1 MIDSLMYMP
10 QFDVEY
16 MQKVIVRPL
25 LQYEKKHDGS
35 SLKEIQN
42 SIKLASMM
50 VSGFREI
57 LDELNFD
64 EQKLRFLQFNLD
76 DNYDAVENVMVT
88 LSDLATKEMVEKLL
102 TDMTKL
108 DMEIG
113 DLILEHTHAS

>member
-25 LQYEKKHDGS
+25 SQYEKKHDES